1 MADVSS
7 LQSEYEYPIV
17 HHFSYFTSFPST
29 GTHTNWLPFV
39 AVSVTSSI
47 TIPLSTVVAPSVVKS
62 SCCLFSTLVSSC
74 ELSSLY

>member
-29 GTHTNWLPFV
+29 GTHTNWFPISSFITNPSFQPDTSVCVSSVYVHV
-39 AVSVTSSI
+39 AVPTSTALNPCGI
-47 TIPLSTVVAPSVVKS
+47 TGFL
-62 SCCLFSTLVSSC
+62 
-74 ELSSLY
+74 